1 MPPMRRLGYS
11 KVSLAN
17 AKRAQRMKK
26 SKYKKK
32 TSSRKRS
39 SGNSDM
45 SIYKSIAKE
54 LIKNQLHVF
63 QYPFST
69 KTKYPKIPDG
79 LVNDSVGLSF
89 CYSQKVTYNPE
100 HDLFFVLYPG
110 HTTCVACYQIE
121 GEVLKILSYGK
132 FIQHL
137 IPRMVLNDPGVQL
150 HYDETGFSGYRYVSA
165 GLRITT
171 DQGDHINNGN
181 WTAVRMTANE
191 LGRDFVYNWDQSD
204 PNWNSLLPTSV
215 LHNRVDGNLENNPSF
230 QNGLMKT
237 IDDYEFRLRPVKMEH
252 NMVALPEILELD
264 ADKFT
269 NATLEDI
276 NDNFDQQKLFK
287 HCLDTAFDCII
298 IKINSSTGSPLN
310 LANVTYN
317 VVANIECIPDSGSKF
332 AHFATAGLHGASKF
346 YKLQNSMQRDSR
358 VAGTYNYNKR
368 YQKHM

>member
-1 MPPMRRLGYS
+1 MPPMRRIGYS

-17 AKRAQRMKK
+17 AKKARRSNK
-26 SKYKKK
+26 SRYKKK
-32 TSSRKRS
+32 TSSKKRS
-39 SGNSDM
+39 GGNVDM
-45 SIYKSIAKE
+45 MVYKSIAKE

-89 CYSQKVTYNPE
+89 CYSEKVTYNPE
-100 HDLFFVLYPG
+100 LDLFFVLYPG
-110 HTTCVACYQIE
+110 HTTCVACYQINDD
-121 GEVLKILSYGK
+121 VMSILSYGK

-137 IPRMVLNDPGVQL
+137 IPREVTEENNYELL
-150 HYDETGFSGYRYVSA
+150 YDETGFSGYRYVSC

-171 DQGDHINNGN
+171 DQGEHINNGN
-181 WTAVRMTANE
+181 WSAVRLNTNE
-191 LGRDFVYNWDQSD
+191 IGRDFIYCWEQQH
-204 PNWNSLLPTSV
+204 PNWNSLLPSSI
-215 LHNRVDGNLENNPSF
+215 LHNRVDGNLTNNPSF

-252 NMVALPEILELD
+252 NVIALPEKIELVSTNFLDTYEDD
-264 ADKFT
+264 AD
-269 NATLEDI
+269 NS
-276 NDNFDQQKLFK
+276 DQQKLFR
-287 HCLDTAFDCII
+287 HCLDTAFDCIV
-298 IKINSSTGSPLN
+298 IKINSSTGSRLN

-332 AHFATAGLHGASKF
+332 AHFSTAGLHGASKF